1 MTTEWT
7 LPSIISQF
15 AEDGGETAH
24 ISWTDQFPIS
34 TTGFLMHIARAP
46 RHDIQMKT
54 YYLKLTGFNFRNLP
68 TTLSGVEM
76 RITARRRGRIMNET
90 IQLCIGNRVSDN
102 RATLHIEPVEVF
114 GGATDL
120 WSMKDLSL
128 VDVADS
134 NFGVVVR
141 LQSHTHWP
149 HKDAAIVDAVELRI
163 H

>member
-1 MTTEWT
+1 
-7 LPSIISQF
+7 
-15 AEDGGETAH
+15 
-24 ISWTDQFPIS
+24 
-34 TTGFLMHIARAP
+34 MHIARAP

-54 YYLKLTGFNFRNLP
+54 YYLKLTGFNFCNLP

-102 RATLHIEPVEVF
+102 RATLNIEPIEVF
-114 GGATDL
+114 GGETDL

-134 NFGVVVR
+134 NFGVVIR

-149 HKDAAIVDAVELRI
+149 HKDSAIVDAVELRI